1 MVPEGAARCGVG
13 ADFNRARPSEKPG
26 AAELDDG
33 TNEARPDKNESITGR
48 HQKRGRE
55 VTRFTHLRKAE
66 D

>member
-1 MVPEGAARCGVG
+1 MATESAAWCRVGTDGNDAAQQRGAAASFDDGPNEAG
-13 ADFNRARPSEKPG
+13 ADENASEVV
-26 AAELDDG
+26 E
-33 TNEARPDKNESITGR
+33 